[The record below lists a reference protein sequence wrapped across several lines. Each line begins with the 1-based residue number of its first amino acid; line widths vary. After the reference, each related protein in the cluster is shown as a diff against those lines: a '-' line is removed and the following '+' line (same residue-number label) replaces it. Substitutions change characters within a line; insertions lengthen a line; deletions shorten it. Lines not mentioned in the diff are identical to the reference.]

1 MGFVWGLLT
10 SKLTGPIATAAA
22 ILFLALFVD
31 AKIDAAFTIKD
42 LRGDLATVTADR
54 DQAKTDLTQCRT
66 NNGNLQA
73 GIVRQGDEVLR
84 LGAEG
89 RARTESAQR
98 ELEAARGASNT
109 ANRRAD
115 RVLATP
121 VGADQCASAD
131 AVILGSVQ

>member
-10 SKLTGPIATAAA
+10 SKLAGPIATAAA
-22 ILFLALFVD
+22 LLFLALFID
-31 AKIDAAFTIKD
+31 AKVDAAFTIKD
-42 LRGDLATVTADR
+42 LRGDLATATAER

-73 GIVRQGDEVLR
+73 GILQQGAEVLR

-89 RARTESAQR
+89 RARTEAAQR
-98 ELEAARGASNT
+98 ELDTARRASTT
-109 ANRRAD
+109 ANRQAD

>member
-10 SKLTGPIATAAA
+10 SKLSGPIATAAA
-22 ILFLALFVD
+22 LLFLALFID
-31 AKIDAAFTIKD
+31 AKIDAAATIKD
-42 LRGDLATVTADR
+42 LRGDLATATRERDR
-54 DQAKTDLTQCRT
+54 AKEDLTQCRT
-66 NNGNLQA
+66 NNGTLTA

-89 RARTESAQR
+89 RARTEAAQR
-98 ELEAARGASNT
+98 ELDAARAASTT

-121 VGADQCASAD
+121 VGADQCVSAD